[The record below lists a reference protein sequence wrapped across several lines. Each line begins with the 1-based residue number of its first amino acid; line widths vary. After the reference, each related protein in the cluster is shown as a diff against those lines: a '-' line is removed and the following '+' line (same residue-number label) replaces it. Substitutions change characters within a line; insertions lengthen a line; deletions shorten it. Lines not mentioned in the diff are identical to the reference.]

1 MKKTMKV
8 LLTIAVFCIPPTLS
22 AQVGYNNPNPDPSAV
37 VDIQAN
43 DKGLLIPRM
52 TSAERGA
59 MAIGTTPPAEGLLVF
74 DTDLNRLFYWD
85 DDVSAWRAVNFAD
98 VEELGGREV
107 VRVEGDLGLG
117 VNDPDERLDVD
128 GNAKVRGILFAQTIQ
143 MTQTNGAGAVPQGA
157 IIMWSGS
164 PTNIPHG
171 YALCNGNNGTPDL
184 RDRFVVGAGGGYAAG
199 STGGQNEVTL
209 SEAQTPLRTHN
220 HSVNIT
226 TSTGGNHDHN
236 SSISVNQNDANE
248 RSAYAG
254 HGLGRGSSQGRQ
266 ATGTGSATMRN
277 YAKTEAAG
285 AHSHSVNGN
294 TSTENN
300 TNVSPHENRPP
311 YYALA
316 YIMKL

>member
-1 MKKTMKV
+1 MRVIFTAAAFC
-8 LLTIAVFCIPPTLS
+8 LTSFLN

-157 IIMWSGS
+157 VIMWTGS
-164 PTNIPHG
+164 PTNIPDG

-184 RDRFVVGAGGGYAAG
+184 RDRFVVGAGGGYGAG

-209 SEAQTPLRTHN
+209 SETQTPLRTHN
-220 HSVNIT
+220 HSVSLT
-226 TSTGGNHDHN
+226 TSTNGNHDHN
-236 SSISVNQNDANE
+236 SGVTVNQSATNE
-248 RSAYAG
+248 LSAYAG
-254 HGLGRGSSQGRQ
+254 FGLKS
-266 ATGTGSATMRN
+266 GTGSAREATGTQASSGLRN
-277 YAKTEAAG
+277 YTRTGSAG

-311 YYALA
+311 YLALA